1 MNQYTNYN
9 RKRDDNGIIFFLL
22 VPFFRPDFISEMY
35 GNSLINKV
43 FTAWRVIAFIYIL
56 IQYYCSHKWDNK
68 IFIVIAYEAVMMFS
82 CLHNHVSVTGR
93 LINIGNFLG
102 IYFIYSYY
110 AKRNPDALIRMNF
123 RLFSWLI
130 VLNLLLTV
138 IFPNGFNNAST
149 GSGRINFL
157 GKDNTLT
164 FIFLLAIIFAVLYS
178 NLTPKSKKPALLFG
192 IIIITELYY
201 FSGSGMV
208 AITFLVLYM
217 LFLWKN
223 SIINRLLNANIITI
237 IFLALEYL
245 IVFLNRTDF
254 LNFVFKWLN
263 KTVTFTDRRYY
274 WNTAI
279 SQLLLNPVL
288 GQGHG
293 TVSLWN
299 NGYYSHNAVLDV
311 LLKGGILGGLF
322 WIIMILIIMNGIK
335 LENCSRIKGLIMC
348 VFLSFLAIGLMEG
361 LEDRIP
367 FNAFLAIASVV
378 DLFEEKGILN
388 NRMLNW
394 GVKFKVR

>member
-1 MNQYTNYN
+1 
-9 RKRDDNGIIFFLL
+9 
-22 VPFFRPDFISEMY
+22 MY
-35 GNSLINKV
+35 GSSLINKI
-43 FTAWRVIAFIYIL
+43 FTAWRIIAFIYIL
-56 IQYYCSHKWDNK
+56 IQYFRAHKWDNK
-68 IFIVIAYEAVMMFS
+68 VLIVVAYEAVMLFS
-82 CLHNHVSVTGR
+82 CLYNHVSMTGR

-110 AKRNPDALIRMNF
+110 AKKNPSALIRMNF

-130 VLNLLLTV
+130 ILNLLLTV

-164 FIFLLAIIFAVLYS
+164 FIFLLAIVFAVLYF
-178 NLTPKSKKPALLFG
+178 NLAPKSKKPTLLFG

-208 AITFLVLYM
+208 AISFLVLYM
-217 LFLWKN
+217 LFLSKH
-223 SIINRLLNANIITI
+223 SIINRMSNANIII
-237 IFLALEYL
+237 LIFLVLEYL

-254 LNFVFKWLN
+254 LNAVFKWLN
-263 KTVTFTDRRYY
+263 KSVTFTDRRYY
-274 WNTAI
+274 WNAAI
-279 SQLLLNPVL
+279 SQLLFNPVF

-322 WIIMILIIMNGIK
+322 WIIMILVIMNGTK
-335 LENCSRIKGLIMC
+335 LKNCLRIKGLIMC

-361 LEDRIP
+361 LEDRTA
-367 FNAFLAIASVV
+367 FNAFLSIVSVV

-388 NRMLNW
+388 NKMLTW